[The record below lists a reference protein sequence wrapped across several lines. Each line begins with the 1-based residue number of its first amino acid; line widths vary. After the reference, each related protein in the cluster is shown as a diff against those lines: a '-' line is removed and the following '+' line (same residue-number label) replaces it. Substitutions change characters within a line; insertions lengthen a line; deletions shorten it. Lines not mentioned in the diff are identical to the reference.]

1 MKKFLSPSR
10 MMYIFGF
17 IVLCLATAMN
27 LLTKIPFISVIPC
40 TKYTEACING
50 ICALFCLYLVFKPEN
65 IHLQYHVFIIEAA
78 STTLIGF
85 VGIGTLLFSALITLQ
100 FINGYFIIHRKQK
113 ITLLA
118 VYWCA
123 VTAGI
128 YPAFGLRPFLF
139 EIALT
144 LFYFAFF
151 ATVYEKL
158 KSKLSYLLPTTEV
171 TKETVILPEHG
182 TVLSLSRYGLSER
195 QIMFIHH
202 CIDDGLTYEQIAKKY
217 NVSISVVKKDMA
229 NTCRIFG
236 VKNREALRVLLLQYV
251 LK

>member
-1 MKKFLSPSR
+1 
-10 MMYIFGF
+10 MMYLFGF
-17 IVLCLATAMN
+17 AVLCLATVMN
-27 LLTKIPFISVIPC
+27 LLTKIPFISIIPC

-50 ICALFCLYLVFKPEN
+50 ICALLCLYLVFRPEN

-100 FINGYFIIHRKQK
+100 FINGYFIMHRERK
-113 ITLLA
+113 IAVLA
-118 VYWCA
+118 AYWCA

-158 KSKLSYLLPTTEV
+158 RTKLSYLLPETAVTE
-171 TKETVILPEHG
+171 KTVILPEHG
-182 TVLSLSRYGLSER
+182 SALSLSRYGLSER
-195 QIMFIHH
+195 QITFIHR
-202 CIDDGLTYEQIAKKY
+202 CIDDGLTYEQIAEKY

-229 NTCRIFG
+229 NACRIFG